1 VRRSVWLA
9 LVVLPVAGLVLLL
22 GKPSLDVRWEHHPAH
37 FWLVVLAGVLTFAL
51 GFLLGEAASRRADAR
66 VLLVSLAFLAAAGFL
81 ALHALAT
88 PGVLL
93 AGSNAGFQ
101 LASPVGLLLAGAFAG
116 ASALDLEP
124 GRSAA
129 LVRRRR
135 RFHLGLLA
143 LMGAWA
149 GVSLASVPPLDDPI
163 PAEETRGPLLALA
176 VAGGLLYG
184 FASLRYARL
193 YARRRTSLLLA
204 IVTAFILLAE
214 AMVAVALGRNW
225 HATWWEWH
233 LLMLVAFAVV
243 AASAQRHWREE
254 GAIAELFSAL
264 YEDATWGREEEMT
277 ILFADLQGFT
287 SFAEHRP
294 EGEVREMLD
303 EYFRAGV
310 PALRREARTV
320 TTIGDAVMASFS
332 GGGHAGRGA
341 AASLTFMADVMDVAS
356 RHPDWPRF
364 RAGVN
369 SGRVRVGLVAAT
381 KEETV
386 IGDAV
391 NIAARLEG
399 QARVGEV
406 VVGEAT
412 RAGLGAAASVED
424 LGEVPVRGRKRPVR
438 AYVLR
443 RLASDGHER
452 DERLQEEEDEAAR

>member
-1 VRRSVWLA
+1 VTRAVWLA
-9 LVVLPVAGLVLLL
+9 LVVLPVAGLALLL
-22 GKPSLDVRWEHHPAH
+22 ARPSLDVRWEHHPAH

-66 VLLVSLAFLAAAGFL
+66 VLLVSLAFLATAGFL

-101 LASPVGLLLAGAFAG
+101 LASPVGLLLAGGFAAVSG
-116 ASALDLEP
+116 LELDAD
-124 GRSAA
+124 RSAM

-135 RFHLGLLA
+135 RFHLGLLG

-149 GVSLASVPPLDDPI
+149 AVSLASLPPLDDPI
-163 PAEETRGPLLALA
+163 PAEETRGPFLALA

-184 FASLRYARL
+184 LASLRYARL
-193 YARRRTSLLLA
+193 YMLRRKPLLLA
-204 IVTAFILLAE
+204 IATAFVLLAE
-214 AMVAVALGRNW
+214 AMIAVALGRNW

-243 AASAQRHWREE
+243 AASAQREWREE
-254 GAIAELFSAL
+254 RGLSELFSAL

-277 ILFADLQGFT
+277 VLFADLQGFT
-287 SFAEHRP
+287 SFAEGRP
-294 EGEVREMLD
+294 EGEVRDMLD
-303 EYFRAGV
+303 EYFGAGV
-310 PALRREARTV
+310 PVLRKEARTV

-332 GGGHAGRGA
+332 GAGHARRGA
-341 AASLTFMADVMDVAS
+341 AASLAFMAAVSDVAS
-356 RHPDWPRF
+356 RHADWPRF

-391 NIAARLEG
+391 NVAARLEG

-406 VVGEAT
+406 VVAEAT
-412 RAGLGAAASVED
+412 LAELGGAARAED
-424 LGEVPVRGRKRPVR
+424 LGELTVKGRERPVR
-438 AYVLR
+438 AFVLR
-443 RLASDGHER
+443 RLAPDGDER
-452 DERLQEEEDEAAR
+452 DEGLQEQEGEAAR